1 MVEIGLAGQTL
12 AVISVITTTMEP
24 AQALAPVWPPLPLR
38 LRSTSPLQLRVM
50 LPIPLLVMELVRMEV
65 MVEPLAAILVELAGT
80 VMALELEVML
90 VLGMVVKPI
99 PELEAMPT
107 MEVVLGLGRVMT
119 PRLPKVTV
127 MVVMLLLAVT
137 VGLLV
142 VIMVET
148 PTEVMEETPLAET
161 GGMPMV
167 GMAMVMVTQ
176 ETPMMP
182 GTIRML

>member
-1 MVEIGLAGQTL
+1 
-12 AVISVITTTMEP
+12 
-24 AQALAPVWPPLPLR
+24 
-38 LRSTSPLQLRVM
+38 M
-50 LPIPLLVMELVRMEV
+50 LLIPLLVMELVRTEV

-107 MEVVLGLGRVMT
+107 VEVVLGLGRPMGI
-119 PRLPKVTV
+119 RLPEVTV

-142 VIMVET
+142 VTLVKT
-148 PTEVMEETPLAET
+148 PTEVMEETPMAET
-161 GGMPMV
+161 GEGEMQMV
-167 GMAMVMVTQ
+167 GMVTVTQ
-176 ETPMMP
+176 ETPTMP